1 MSKGVF
7 ASIVEEE
14 GHSTIESMHHNI
26 SSHLSGELKHIPAID
41 YEAYA
46 LQEQAST

>member
-1 MSKGVF
+1 MARGVF

-14 GHSTIESMHHNI
+14 GCSTIESMRNDT
-26 SSHLSGELKHIPAID
+26 SSHLLGELKHFRAID
-41 YEAYA
+41 HQAYA